1 MKNLNKTLFKI
12 YFEYIKRYKISLALI
27 LIFIPISSLVDVV
40 VPIFYKG
47 FFDELASTG
56 DVKVLYGFLLKILIT
71 YGIGWMGWRFS
82 TFATSYFQTKVMAD
96 LSNKCFE
103 SLHRH
108 SINFFNN
115 SFVGSLV
122 KKANKFTYSF
132 ETIAD
137 LITWEFIPLV
147 TTLVL
152 SEIVLFTKSRL
163 LAFVILIWLI
173 LFTAINY
180 FFSIYKLKH
189 DIKRTEKDSEV
200 TATLADTI
208 TNQLSVKLFNGFKRE
223 NKNFQTKTNELH
235 LLRMFSWNLANYAEA
250 IQGALVIFLEVGLFY
265 ISVKLWKQGILTI
278 GDFVLIQSYILN
290 VFMRIWRLG
299 RMIRRFYEATSDAK
313 EMVEIFET
321 PYEIQDSKD
330 AVELKVSNGKIEFK
344 DIYFNYNQT
353 RKIID
358 NFNLSIKAGEKIGIV
373 GPSGSGKSTLV
384 NLLLRSYDV
393 EQGKILIDDQKITK
407 VTKESLWKNITFV
420 PQDTVLFHRTLL
432 ENIKYGNPKAT
443 DNEVIQAS
451 GLAYCHDFI
460 EEFQDKYNTL
470 VGERGIKLSGGE
482 RQRIAIARAILKN
495 APILVLDE
503 ATSSLD
509 SHSEELIQKALDSLM
524 KDKTVIVIAHRLS
537 TIMKMDRIVVLEN
550 GRIIESG
557 NHQELLEKRGL
568 YEKLWSK
575 QVGGFIA

>member
-1 MKNLNKTLFKI
+1 MKNLNKLLFKI
-12 YFEYIKRYKISLALI
+12 YFEKMKRYKISLALI

-47 FFDELASTG
+47 FFDELAGTG
-56 DVKVLYGFLLKILIT
+56 DVKVLYSLLLKILIT
-71 YGIGWMGWRFS
+71 YGIGWLGWRFS
-82 TFATSYFQTKVMAD
+82 TFATSHFQTKVMAD
-96 LSNKCFE
+96 LSNKSFE
-103 SLHRH
+103 SIHRH

-137 LITWEFIPLV
+137 LITWEFIPLI

-152 SEIVLFTKSRL
+152 SEIVLFTKSKL
-163 LAFVILIWLI
+163 LAFVILVWLI

-180 FFSIYKLKH
+180 FFSIYKLKY

-200 TATLADTI
+200 TGVLADTI

-223 NKNFQTKTNELH
+223 NNNFQTKTSELQK
-235 LLRMFSWNLANYAEA
+235 LRAFTWNLSNYVEA

-265 ISVKLWKQGILTI
+265 ISVNLWKKGILTI

-330 AVELKVSNGKIEFK
+330 AVDLIVSNGQIEFK
-344 DIYFNYNQT
+344 DVYFNYNQT

-358 NFNLSIKAGEKIGIV
+358 NFNLSINKNEKIGII

-393 EQGKILIDDQKITK
+393 ERGKILIDNQKITK
-407 VTKESLWKNITFV
+407 ITKESLWKNITFV

-432 ENIKYGNPKAT
+432 ENIKYGNP
-443 DNEVIQAS
+443 QAS
-451 GLAYCHDFI
+451 NEEVMRASRLAYCHDFI
-460 EEFQDKYNTL
+460 NQFEDKYNTL

-495 APILVLDE
+495 SPILVLDE

-509 SHSEELIQKALDSLM
+509 SYSEELIQKALDSLM
-524 KDKTVIVIAHRLS
+524 RDKTIIVIAHRLS
-537 TIMKMDRIVVLEN
+537 TIMKMDRIIVLEN
-550 GRIIESG
+550 GQIIESG
-557 NHQELLEKRGL
+557 NHQELLQKRGL
-568 YEKLWSK
+568 YEKLWNK